1 VLVFNMGRSADPRLV
16 VGASVH
22 AKAVH
27 IKHFSECA
35 RLYGSCAGTKLVTGV
50 VTSVTWEVKNSRS
63 MTGVKAT
70 WQNNSG
76 QVDKHLML
84 LSVKCGAA
92 PPMTQAPVEPASQ
105 ASAPVPL
112 GPMPQGSSAPHT
124 SRSLSS
130 HPDAPTQHMTPTPTR
145 MMTAP
150 GSVGEPIVAPVTVHD
165 NTWSAEAVTLSIG
178 GIVPRRSW
186 SVRLLSGET
195 IAEEGDA
202 MGPGRTRHALD
213 YFLAMLPLDQFSRM
227 VRLTSVKLS
236 ALRQAF
242 CSLAARNYRGR
253 SPQVRWGPVDGHPVR
268 VRVQVRAL
276 EYDGAQQVHPGAR
289 LWPAHKYVTRPF

>member
-1 VLVFNMGRSADPRLV
+1 MGRSADPRLV

-35 RLYGSCAGTKLVTGV
+35 RLYGSCASATFVTGV
-50 VTSVTWEVKNSRS
+50 VTSVTQEVKNGRS
-63 MTGVKAT
+63 MTGVNAT
-70 WQNNSG
+70 WQLNSG
-76 QVDKHLML
+76 QVDEHLML
-84 LSVKCGAA
+84 LNVKCGAA

-112 GPMPQGSSAPHT
+112 GSMPQGSPSPLT
-124 SRSLSS
+124 SRSLPA
-130 HPDAPTQHMTPTPTR
+130 HPDAPTQQMTSTPTR

-150 GSVGEPIVAPVTVHD
+150 GSAGETTVAPVTVHEY
-165 NTWSAEAVTLSIG
+165 TWSDEAVTLSIG
-178 GIVPRRSW
+178 GIVARRSW

-213 YFLAMLPLDQFSRM
+213 YFLAIFPLDQLSRM

-236 ALRQAF
+236 ALRLRATT
-242 CSLAARNYRGR
+242 AGE
-253 SPQVRWGPVDGHPVR
+253 VR
-268 VRVQVRAL
+268 
-276 EYDGAQQVHPGAR
+276 
-289 LWPAHKYVTRPF
+289 